1 VLARW
6 PERAGV
12 VWLLVALFL
21 MMLGLAKGIPPLL
34 LLSAIL
40 VAAFLVN
47 ILLTG
52 IPLRRLE
59 ARVTDDGDLV
69 AGEPGLVVF
78 QVWSENPASSDVH
91 FYLKGSEDWV
101 GLSGRMTSG
110 QPCRLRLEASPVRR
124 GWMELPP
131 LEVATS
137 YPFGLVRCA
146 RDLCRGQRALVVPA
160 AGKVHTGG
168 MLRFLERKQARQEL
182 ETRANRVRPSSMGE
196 FHGLRPWRAGDS
208 SRLIHWRTSAR
219 LGQPMVREHE
229 APGRQ
234 ALLVLL
240 DPGILAGE
248 WSEADQVDWE
258 RMLRLAA
265 GIVRV
270 WLRGADRWMGLVV
283 AGPEPGFYQSQ
294 GGAGENERAMLRALA
309 LCDPGPNPP
318 EWPEAPAHL
327 PASLLTLRLC
337 REDAPE
343 PKGRFGQ
350 MTRRDLVAG
359 KVASLTWFEDV
370 AKEAAPLSR
379 EAAP

>member
-1 VLARW
+1 MLARW

-47 ILLTG
+47 ILLNG
-52 IPLRRLE
+52 IPLKRLE
-59 ARVTDDGDLV
+59 ARVTEDGDLV
-69 AGEPGLVVF
+69 AGEPGLVAF

-101 GLSGRMTSG
+101 GLPGRMTSG
-110 QPCRLRLEASPVRR
+110 QPCQLRLEVQPARR

-131 LEVATS
+131 LLVATS

-160 AGKVHTGG
+160 AGKVHTVG

-234 ALLVLL
+234 ALLILV
-240 DPGILAGE
+240 DPGLVAGQ
-248 WSEADQVDWE
+248 WSASDQADWE

-270 WLRGADRWMGLVV
+270 WLRGSDRWLGLAV

-294 GGAGENERAMLRALA
+294 GGSGENERAMLRALA
-309 LCDPGPNPP
+309 LCDPNANPP
-318 EWPEAPAHL
+318 GWPDPPSHL
-327 PASLLTLRLC
+327 PGNLLTLRLC
-337 REDAPE
+337 REETPE
-343 PKGRFGQ
+343 PTGRFGQ
-350 MTRRDLVAG
+350 MARRDLISR
-359 KVASLTWFEDV
+359 KVASLPWFEDV
-370 AKEAAPLSR
+370 LENTGPRSR